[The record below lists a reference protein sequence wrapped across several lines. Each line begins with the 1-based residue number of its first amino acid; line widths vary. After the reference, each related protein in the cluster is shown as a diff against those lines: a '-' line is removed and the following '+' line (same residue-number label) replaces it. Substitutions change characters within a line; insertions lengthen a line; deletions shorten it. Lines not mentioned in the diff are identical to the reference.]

1 MGLFASQVQGVIT
14 FYSQLYTA
22 PQGKNVVR
30 VCRGT
35 ACHVRGGKTILKL
48 VKQRLNIDDTIPI
61 AHNIVNR
68 TIEQA
73 QTRVEGANF
82 DTRKHLLEYDD
93 VLNQQREVFYNQRNR
108 VFTKDQLNEDVSNMV
123 EVEVDRHLQIA
134 LEDSNYHSFNK
145 ELTLFRNTKN
155 LETEMEYCKNI

>member
-1 MGLFASQVQGVIT
+1 M
-14 FYSQLYTA
+14 
-22 PQGKNVVR
+22 
-30 VCRGT
+30 
-35 ACHVRGGKTILKL
+35 
-48 VKQRLNIDDTIPI
+48 QRLNIDDAVPI

-108 VFTKDQLNEDVSNMV
+108 CEGISRQHMMIRMDFGNSWLGWKKFN
-123 EVEVDRHLQIA
+123 LQ
-134 LEDSNYHSFNK
+134 
-145 ELTLFRNTKN
+145 
-155 LETEMEYCKNI
+155 